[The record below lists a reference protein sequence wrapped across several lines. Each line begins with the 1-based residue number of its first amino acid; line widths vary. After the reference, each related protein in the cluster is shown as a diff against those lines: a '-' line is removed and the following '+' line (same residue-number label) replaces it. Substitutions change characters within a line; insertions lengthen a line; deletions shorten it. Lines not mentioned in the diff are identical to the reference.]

1 MLFCS
6 GWQLA
11 SVLPVPVQ
19 ALTRASWRKR
29 GPLGPCG
36 PLAGAEDAVPA
47 GQVHRSAA
55 NDGCQS
61 GFAGGTIWEGVRRTA
76 PQPASSARPPT
87 GSRGT
92 RSTDAPSATPKL
104 GLPAEFACL
113 TACHE
118 QTLVVRRQPD
128 AVDRLLAQQHR
139 ADCDAQLAIVGAST
153 KVAAAFYELREL
165 CGVCAATPHAINWSS
180 TRRRSSARCLGTQTS
195 KRRATASSMF

>member
-1 MLFCS
+1 MMAVKAGLLVGRS
-6 GWQLA
+6 G
-11 SVLPVPVQ
+11 
-19 ALTRASWRKR
+19 K
-29 GPLGPCG
+29 
-36 PLAGAEDAVPA
+36 
-47 GQVHRSAA
+47 
-55 NDGCQS
+55 
-61 GFAGGTIWEGVRRTA
+61 GFAGPRRSPLAARGRPRDLEGLGALTHQARR
-76 PQPASSARPPT
+76 PNSACR
-87 GSRGT
+87 
-92 RSTDAPSATPKL
+92 RS
-104 GLPAEFACL
+104 FACL

-128 AVDRLLAQQHR
+128 AVDRLLAQQRR